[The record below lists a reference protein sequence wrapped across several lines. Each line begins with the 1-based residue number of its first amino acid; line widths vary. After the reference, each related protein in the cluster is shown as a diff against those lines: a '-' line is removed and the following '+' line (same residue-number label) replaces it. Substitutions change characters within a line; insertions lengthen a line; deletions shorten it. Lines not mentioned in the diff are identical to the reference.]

1 MQPQSRLKSLFK
13 KTAIA
18 AVALGGFLCFAGA
31 GSAQARE
38 VVVVRRPGPVV
49 IVRHGFYGPR
59 HEVIFVHGYR
69 DRFGCWHRY

>member
-1 MQPQSRLKSLFK
+1 MKLQPGLKSMFQRV
-13 KTAIA
+13 AIA
-18 AVALGGFLCFAGA
+18 AVALGGFLSFAGA

-38 VVVVRRPGPVV
+38 VVVIRRPGPVV

-59 HEVIFVHGYR
+59 YEVFVHGYR